1 MSLDA
6 PNSSPPPR
14 DEPLHI
20 SEKGLGR
27 FVDPLRP
34 RSIRGKILALAV
46 AATLVPALS
55 TAVLSYVQT
64 RTALTETLEGEL
76 RGVGS
81 QTARELDLWVK
92 ERFYDLR
99 VFVGSFEVTE
109 NLDRIGQ
116 GGAGS
121 AEAVTR
127 LRDYLTVVQERFPEY
142 AGLVVLDQDAR
153 MVAAG
158 EASVPHPALPDDWLG
173 ALALG
178 ETRLGEP
185 YWQDSLST
193 VAATTAVPIHAAGGR
208 FLGALVATLTFEPL
222 GEVLGALTPGRAGDI
237 EVLSSDGR
245 VIVATR
251 AVGGFEVA
259 LPPEALEALAAADG
273 TTEYETA
280 DGVEMV
286 GTLTAVQP
294 TGWAVLAQLPARDA
308 YAPVAEL
315 TTSTLI
321 LVAGLL
327 LVVGTI
333 AYLIGRIVTRPLATL
348 AEGAGRVAEGDLSVD
363 LPVTGRDEVAY
374 LTGVFNGM
382 VARLRANAERLDEA
396 HSVLQGQ
403 NRELERMSMTD
414 ALTSL
419 FNRRHVMGVLEKEVH
434 RAERHGRTLAV
445 LMMDID
451 RFKEYNDTLGHQA
464 GDDVLAGM
472 GEVLKDATRE
482 ADVPARYGGE
492 EFIVVL
498 PDCEIQGAV
507 DAAERIRRR
516 LAREVFE
523 GGEVTVSI
531 GAAEYPTHGASPME
545 LIAAADTALYDAKAA
560 GRDRVERAPA
570 VKKGRTVPDGKKRR
584 RKKAESA
591 D

>member
-1 MSLDA
+1 M
-6 PNSSPPPR
+6 
-14 DEPLHI
+14 HT

-46 AATLVPALS
+46 VATLVPALS
-55 TAVLSYVQT
+55 TAGLSYVRT

-76 RGVGS
+76 RGIGT
-81 QTARELDLWVK
+81 QTARELDLWIK

-121 AEAVTR
+121 TEAVTR

-142 AGLVVLDQDAR
+142 AGLVVLDQEAR
-153 MVAAG
+153 TVAAG
-158 EASVPHPALPDDWLG
+158 EASVPYPALPDDWLD

-193 VAATTAVPIHAAGGR
+193 VAATTAVPIHAADGR

-222 GEVLGALTPGRAGDI
+222 GEILGALTPGRAGDI

-251 AVGGFEVA
+251 AVDGFEVA
-259 LPPEALEALAAADG
+259 LPREALEALAAAEG
-273 TTEYETA
+273 TTEYQTA
-280 DGVEMV
+280 EGVEMV

-294 TGWAVLAQLPARDA
+294 TGWAVLAQLPSQDA
-308 YAPVAEL
+308 YAPVSEL

-382 VARLRANAERLDEA
+382 VARLRANAEKLDEA
-396 HSVLQGQ
+396 HSVLQEQ

-419 FNRRHVMGVLEKEVH
+419 FNRRHVMDVLEKEVH
-434 RAERHGRTLAV
+434 RAERHERTLSV

-451 RFKEYNDTLGHQA
+451 RFKEYNDTFGHQA

-472 GEVLKDATRE
+472 GEVLRDATRE

-523 GGEVTVSI
+523 GGKVTVSI

-545 LIAAADTALYDAKAA
+545 LIGAADTALYDAKAA
-560 GRDRVERAPA
+560 GRDRVERAPGG
-570 VKKGRTVPDGKKRR
+570 KKVRRVPDGKKRR
-584 RKKAESA
+584 RKNAESA